1 MKEYGK
7 LRSKIL
13 VVDDDMEYAMGI
25 KAILESRDYVVI
37 TANNKA
43 AGMEKA
49 KTETPD
55 LIILDVMMEGRHD
68 GFEMARALKNE
79 PQCKDTPI
87 LLLTSITEKTGTDFK
102 SEAGDPSWMP
112 VEGYLDKTVK
122 PDVLIAE
129 VEKLLAG

>member
-1 MKEYGK
+1 MKESGK

-13 VVDDDMEYAMGI
+13 VVDDDTEYALGI
-25 KAILESRDYVVI
+25 KAILESCDYTVS

-43 AGMEKA
+43 SGMEKA

-55 LIILDVMMEGRHD
+55 MIILDVMMEGRHD
-68 GFEMARALKNE
+68 GFEMARALKKE
-79 PQCKDTPI
+79 PQFKDTPI
-87 LLLTSITEKTGTDFK
+87 LLLTSITEKTGTDLK

-122 PDVLIAE
+122 PDVLI
-129 VEKLLAG
+129 G